1 VKIIVGLGNPGRE
14 YATTRHNL
22 GFMVI
27 DEIARRLP
35 PVERRNRF
43 RAEVLEIF
51 ASGEKIILLKP
62 QTYMNLSGVSV
73 REAMRWYRIP
83 AEETL
88 VVADDIDLVFGAI
101 RMRASGGSGGHNGLK
116 SIIAEIGT
124 EDFPRLRMGIGR
136 GRGHATRQVL
146 GRFNPEE
153 ETLLP
158 EFVSAGA
165 DCALAWRSEGV
176 VAAMNRCNRRPAAAP
191 DAAPA
196 SGAQSTASAGANP
209 PHVQSDK

>member
-124 EDFPRLRMGIGR
+124 EAFPRLRMGIGR

>member
-1 VKIIVGLGNPGRE
+1 
-14 YATTRHNL
+14 
-22 GFMVI
+22 
-27 DEIARRLP
+27 
-35 PVERRNRF
+35 
-43 RAEVLEIF
+43 
-51 ASGEKIILLKP
+51 
-62 QTYMNLSGVSV
+62 
-73 REAMRWYRIP
+73 
-83 AEETL
+83 
-88 VVADDIDLVFGAI
+88 
-101 RMRASGGSGGHNGLK
+101 
-116 SIIAEIGT
+116 
-124 EDFPRLRMGIGR
+124 MGIGR
-136 GRGHATRQVL
+136 GRGHAIRQVL

-176 VAAMNRCNRRPAAAP
+176 VAAMNRCNRRPTAAP